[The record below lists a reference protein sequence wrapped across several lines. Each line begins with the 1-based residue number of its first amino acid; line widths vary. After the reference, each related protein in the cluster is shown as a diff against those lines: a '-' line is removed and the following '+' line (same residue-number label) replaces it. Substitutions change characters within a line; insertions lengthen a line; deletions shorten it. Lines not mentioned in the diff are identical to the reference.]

1 MRRAVSP
8 IAGLFAW
15 LALTVSAD
23 PFANF
28 STYALPG
35 LVAGAGW
42 SGRRPSI
49 QRRRSSSRRPAAA
62 SLPARC
68 GCRSPI
74 STPIHPSHSGQSAV
88 ERGIRQF
95 APPSAPPGSR
105 SRRPPLPTADA
116 SPSADWGSRMSTNIE
131 SLPLLQA
138 SIGVGSDEDL
148 VITLGFYLS
157 NGVTALSLAGISFP
171 AAVTS
176 LLTATTIATLSTAGD
191 KSSFW
196 AGRRTF

>member
-1 MRRAVSP
+1 MHSALHRAHKLRGMTCGEPSTHRRP
-8 IAGLFAW
+8 IRL
-15 LALTVSAD
+15 
-23 PFANF
+23 
-28 STYALPG
+28 
-35 LVAGAGW
+35 AGADRLRRSFCQLLHLRPARAG
-42 SGRRPSI
+42 GRCGMVGADGLTI
-49 QRRRSSSRRPAAA
+49 QRRRSSSPRPAAA

-74 STPIHPSHSGQSAV
+74 STPIRHAV
-88 ERGIRQF
+88 D
-95 APPSAPPGSR
+95 

-148 VITLGFYLS
+148 VIALGLYLS
-157 NGVTALSLAGISFP
+157 DGVTALSLAGISFT

-176 LLTATTIATLSTAGD
+176 LLTATTIATLSTAGGQIVV
-191 KSSFW
+191 F
-196 AGRRTF
+196 GRVFRTF